1 MNSPMNS
8 RIQSRMNQNMTTP
21 TVVEVAPEA
30 KPPTLR
36 ARLSRNPEWFTVAL
50 IAATCLIVGAINPR
64 FFQLATLFDLL
75 HSATTMSLFALGT
88 LVVLA
93 SGGIDVSFTAI
104 AALTMYG
111 ITKAVFAWWPDAP
124 FALILITGALG
135 GVLLGLIN
143 GLLVHRLKAPSL
155 IVTIGTQYL
164 YRGLLLT
171 FIGTTF
177 FMNIPHSM
185 DHFGRIP
192 LFFYHTNEGLR
203 AVLPISVLALVV
215 AAGVTWWLLNRTMMG
230 RGVYAMGG
238 SLAIAERLGYNLR
251 AIHLFVFG
259 YTGMLAGI
267 AGILHVSNN
276 RLANPFDLVGSELD
290 VIAAVI
296 LGGARI
302 TGGTGTV
309 AGTLLGVVLVTL
321 INSVLILVGVP
332 STWQKVIIGAFILIA
347 GTLFALQR
355 KS

>member
-1 MNSPMNS
+1 MNS
-8 RIQSRMNQNMTTP
+8 RIHSRMNQTMTTP
-21 TVVEVAPEA
+21 TVVEVAPEV

-143 GLLVHRLKAPSL
+143 GVLVHRLKAPSL

-203 AVLPISVLALVV
+203 AVLPISVLALV
-215 AAGVTWWLLNRTMMG
+215 AAAVVTWWLLNRTMMG

-321 INSVLILVGVP
+321 INSVLILIGVP
-332 STWQKVIIGAFILIA
+332 STWQKAIIGAFILIA

>member
-1 MNSPMNS
+1 MNS
-8 RIQSRMNQNMTTP
+8 RIDPRMNQTMTTP
-21 TVVEVAPEA
+21 TVLEVAPEI
-30 KPPTLR
+30 KPPSLR
-36 ARLSRNPEWFTVAL
+36 ARLARNPEWFTLAL
-50 IAATCLIVGAINPR
+50 IAVTCLIVGAINPR
-64 FFQLATLFDLL
+64 FFQFATLFDLL
-75 HSATTMSLFALGT
+75 HSATTTSLFALGT

-104 AALTMYG
+104 AALTMYA

-135 GVLLGLIN
+135 GVVLGIVN

-164 YRGLLLT
+164 FRGVLLT
-171 FIGTTF
+171 FIGTSF

-185 DHFGRIP
+185 DRFGRIP
-192 LFFYHTNEGLR
+192 LFFYHTSDGLR
-203 AVLPISVLALVV
+203 AVLPVSVLALI
-215 AAGVTWWLLNRTMMG
+215 AAAVVTWWLLNRTMMG

-309 AGTLLGVVLVTL
+309 AGTLLGVALVTL

-355 KS
+355 KN

>member
-1 MNSPMNS
+1 MNS
-8 RIQSRMNQNMTTP
+8 RIPSRMNETMTTP
-21 TVVEVAPEA
+21 TVVEVAPEV

-203 AVLPISVLALVV
+203 AVLPVSVLALAA

-355 KS
+355 KNG

>member
-1 MNSPMNS
+1 MSTPDAMS
-8 RIQSRMNQNMTTP
+8 TP
-21 TVVEVAPEA
+21 TAIAAEPQVRPS
-30 KPPTLR
+30 TLS
-36 ARLSRNPEWFTVAL
+36 ARLARNPEWFTAAL
-50 IAATCLIVGAINPR
+50 IVVIGLVVGAINPR
-64 FFQLATLFDLL
+64 FFQWATLFDLL
-75 HSATTMSLFALGT
+75 HSATTTSLFAFGT

-104 AALTMYG
+104 AALTMYS

-124 FALILITGALG
+124 FVLILAIGAVG
-135 GVLLGLIN
+135 GTLLGLLN
-143 GLLVHRLKAPSL
+143 GWLVHRLKAPSL

-164 YRGLLLT
+164 FRGLLLT
-171 FIGTTF
+171 FIGTAF

-185 DHFGRIP
+185 DRIARIP
-192 LFFYHTNEGLR
+192 LIYYRTADGLD
-203 AVLPISVLALVV
+203 AVLPVSVIALV
-215 AAGVTWWLLNRTMMG
+215 AAALLTWWLLNRTMMG
-230 RGVYAMGG
+230 RAVYAMGG
-238 SLAIAERLGYNLR
+238 SLAIAERLGYKLR

-309 AGTLLGVVLVTL
+309 VGSLLGVLLVTL

-332 STWQKVIIGAFILIA
+332 STWQKAIVGAIILLA

-355 KS
+355 RS

>member
-1 MNSPMNS
+1 
-8 RIQSRMNQNMTTP
+8 
-21 TVVEVAPEA
+21 
-30 KPPTLR
+30 
-36 ARLSRNPEWFTVAL
+36 
-50 IAATCLIVGAINPR
+50 
-64 FFQLATLFDLL
+64 
-75 HSATTMSLFALGT
+75 
-88 LVVLA
+88 
-93 SGGIDVSFTAI
+93 
-104 AALTMYG
+104 
-111 ITKAVFAWWPDAP
+111 
-124 FALILITGALG
+124 
-135 GVLLGLIN
+135 
-143 GLLVHRLKAPSL
+143 
-155 IVTIGTQYL
+155 
-164 YRGLLLT
+164 
-171 FIGTTF
+171 
-177 FMNIPHSM
+177 
-185 DHFGRIP
+185 
-192 LFFYHTNEGLR
+192 
-203 AVLPISVLALVV
+203 VLPVSVIALV
-215 AAGVTWWLLNRTMMG
+215 AAAVVTWWLLNRTMMG

-355 KS
+355 KN

>member
-1 MNSPMNS
+1 MSSIMN
-8 RIQSRMNQNMTTP
+8 RTVTTP
-21 TVVEVAPEA
+21 NVVEIAPEV
-30 KPPTLR
+30 KPPTWR
-36 ARLSRNPEWFTVAL
+36 AKLSRNPEWFTGAL
-50 IAATCLIVGAINPR
+50 IVVTCVIVGAINPR

-104 AALTMYG
+104 GAFTMYA

-124 FALILITGALG
+124 FALILVVGAVGGIVLG
-135 GVLLGLIN
+135 VIN
-143 GLLVHRLKAPSL
+143 GVLVHRLKAPSL

-164 YRGLLLT
+164 YRGILLT
-171 FIGTTF
+171 FVGTTF

-192 LFFYHTNEGLR
+192 LFFYHTADGLR
-203 AVLPISVLALVV
+203 AVLPVSVVALVLAAV
-215 AAGVTWWLLNRTMMG
+215 VTWWLLNRTMMG

-276 RLANPFDLVGSELD
+276 RLANPFDLVGTELD

-355 KS
+355 KG